1 MIKFNLIVTVKTS
14 SKTGR
19 NVETVFDLLIKY
31 LLAKMKIN

>member
-14 SKTGR
+14 SKTG